1 MRSFE
6 IISLTLGLVGL
17 LAVAIG
23 LAARNADLW
32 QPATVVATIGL
43 AIGLGALAPLRNYRF
58 TVWIVTGVV
67 LAMIHP
73 ERFLHLGPIDLR
85 NKTLIL
91 VIMQLVMFGMGT
103 QMRLRDLAGVLAMP
117 YPVVIGITLQFT
129 IMPLVGYS
137 LATGLGFPP
146 PIAAGIVLI
155 GSCSSGLASN
165 VMTFIAKANLPM
177 SITLTSC
184 ATLLAPLMT
193 PMWMKILAEQM
204 VPVDVV
210 AMMMEIIKLI
220 IVPVGAAMLA
230 DYLDHASQRNRQAIF
245 ALAAMALASL
255 STAALFGPRVM
266 TIQGEG
272 VYKLMLIVGY
282 LAGAIVVGVVYH
294 ELKQWLP
301 QIPRLMPILSM
312 LGIIYVTSVTV
323 AAGRDQLLVIGPL
336 LLVAVVAHNSAGYL
350 LGYWLSRALRLD
362 EKTARTVA
370 FEVGLQNGGMATAIA
385 ASLNQLATMGLAAAV
400 FNPWMNFSGSVLA
413 NYWRRRSTETVAHSA
428 VVQFDASEKRST

>member
-1 MRSFE
+1 MRRLE
-6 IISLTLGLVGL
+6 NISLTLGLVGL
-17 LAVAIG
+17 FAVAIG
-23 LAARNADLW
+23 LAARNADMW

-43 AIGLGALAPLRNYRF
+43 AIGLGALAPLRSYRF
-58 TVWIVTGVV
+58 TAWIVTGVV

-73 ERFLHLGPIDLR
+73 ERFLHLGSIDLR

-91 VIMQLVMFGMGT
+91 VLMQLVMFGMGT
-103 QMRLRDLAGVLAMP
+103 QMKLRDLAGVLAMP
-117 YPVVIGITLQFT
+117 YPVVVGITLQFT

-165 VMTFIAKANLPM
+165 VMTFIAKANLPL

-193 PMWMKILAEQM
+193 PMWMKLLAEQM
-204 VPVDVV
+204 VPVDAV

-220 IVPVGAAMLA
+220 IVPIGAAMLA
-230 DYLDHASQRNRQAIF
+230 DYLDHASQRNRQSIF

-282 LAGAIVVGVVYH
+282 LAGAIVVGVVFH

-301 QIPRLMPILSM
+301 QIPRVMPILSM

-413 NYWRRRSTETVAHSA
+413 NYWRRRSTETVADSA

>member
-1 MRSFE
+1 VRRLE
-6 IISLTLGLVGL
+6 NISLTLGLVGL
-17 LAVAIG
+17 FAVAIG
-23 LAARNADLW
+23 LAARNADMW

-43 AIGLGALAPLRNYRF
+43 AIGLGALAPLRSYRF
-58 TVWIVTGVV
+58 TAWIVTGVV

-73 ERFLHLGPIDLR
+73 ERFLHLGSIDLR

-91 VIMQLVMFGMGT
+91 VLMQLVMFGMGT
-103 QMRLRDLAGVLAMP
+103 QMKLRDLAGVLAMP
-117 YPVVIGITLQFT
+117 YPVVVGITLQFT

-165 VMTFIAKANLPM
+165 VMTFIAKANLPL

-193 PMWMKILAEQM
+193 PMWMKLLAEQM
-204 VPVDVV
+204 VPVDAV

-220 IVPVGAAMLA
+220 IVPIGAAMLA
-230 DYLDHASQRNRQAIF
+230 DYLDHASQRNRQSIF

-282 LAGAIVVGVVYH
+282 LAGAIVVGVVFH

-301 QIPRLMPILSM
+301 QIPRVMPILSM

-413 NYWRRRSTETVAHSA
+413 NYWRRRSTETVADSA